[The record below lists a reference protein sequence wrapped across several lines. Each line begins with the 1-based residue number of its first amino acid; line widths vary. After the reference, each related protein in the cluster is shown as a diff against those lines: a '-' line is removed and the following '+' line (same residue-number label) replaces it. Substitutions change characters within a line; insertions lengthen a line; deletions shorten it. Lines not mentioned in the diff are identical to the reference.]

1 TTLRFCRPNSYW
13 SARAT
18 YQRSGMLR
26 AHPITRIF
34 PASPCSV
41 KALPLFSL
49 PAFLIGCT
57 LPANSTTGAPMHPA
71 PACAPSPPPPRLL
84 DLVRQTALA
93 RFGQDGPGQRFA
105 DWTRRLVLFHDK
117 RHPRDLSPCDVRRFL
132 EHVAQTKKDPLNR
145 LEEAHTALSFL
156 YHDVLAL

>member
-1 TTLRFCRPNSYW
+1 
-13 SARAT
+13 
-18 YQRSGMLR
+18 MLR

-41 KALPLFSL
+41 KALPLAL
-49 PAFLIGCT
+49 
-57 LPANSTTGAPMHPA
+57 
-71 PACAPSPPPPRLL
+71 ACAPSPQPPRLL

-117 RHPRDLSPCDVRRFL
+117 RHPRDLSPGDVRRFL
-132 EHVAQTKKDPLNR
+132 EHVTQTEKDPLNR

-156 YHDVLAL
+156 YHDVLALDVGELPFPDPPRLLDRLRRACQVRLFSRRTEDCYALGVRSGSP